1 MHLNRP
7 VNNIIGQI
15 ISRQRQH
22 MTDDLFVVAWKKGI
36 QIVGVEFFNIK
47 ASSLDAAQKKWQLE
61 PNYTFIQSTMGGYS
75 HGKQVLLAM
84 MYSFFNPED
93 GQKLLEKTQAPN
105 FVQALSVLNQ
115 DARQIIS
122 ELWLH
127 HTGW

>member
-1 MHLNRP
+1 
-7 VNNIIGQI
+7 
-15 ISRQRQH
+15 
-22 MTDDLFVVAWKKGI
+22 
-36 QIVGVEFFNIK
+36 
-47 ASSLDAAQKKWQLE
+47 
-61 PNYTFIQSTMGGYS
+61 MGGYS
-75 HGKQVLLAM
+75 HVKQVLLAM

-105 FVQALSVLNQ
+105 FVQALSVLNH

>member
-1 MHLNRP
+1 
-7 VNNIIGQI
+7 
-15 ISRQRQH
+15 

-61 PNYTFIQSTMGGYS
+61 PNYTFIQSAMGGYS

-93 GQKLLEKTQAPN
+93 GQKLLDKTQAPN
-105 FVQALSVLNQ
+105 FVQALSFLNQ